1 MSMPNIP
8 EQKFR
13 PSFKQVIIDLLESIA
28 LEETALSHLVNAEAE
43 KIQHILNQSK
53 SICPRELLTINKT
66 VSRILDAAIIKE
78 WLLLKKLD
86 LIAEIEMK
94 NEPSQDY
101 EKTKNHCV
109 FNTWTPPE
117 KEIKK

>member
-1 MSMPNIP
+1 MPNIP

-43 KIQHILNQSK
+43 KIQHLLNQSK
-53 SICPRELLTINKT
+53 NVCPQDLLTINKT
-66 VSRILDAAIIKE
+66 ISRIMDAAIIKE

-86 LIAEIEMK
+86 LIAEIEMSM
-94 NEPSQDY
+94 NTYHEH
-101 EKTKNHCV
+101 EKPKHHCAL
-109 FNTWTPPE
+109 TQWSSSD